1 MSDHPRTS
9 GAGFVRLGDMLPLIV
24 TLRHGR
30 ATCTLPANLLERLI
44 GVPNLGAALFRLVDP
59 QFVHEE
65 RGKGGEKSVS
75 LPGTS
80 GNGFQ
85 KYLSEPFSL
94 KRVRGTRGEEE
105 NAAPVSNGDNSER
118 LARHIAATLHDERS
132 IAWYRLVA
140 RRVDHE
146 VIREALTRA
155 LDVPARDLRRSRG
168 AVFTALMRPHLKQQ

>member
-1 MSDHPRTS
+1 
-9 GAGFVRLGDMLPLIV
+9 MLPLIV
-24 TLRHGR
+24 TLRHGH
-30 ATCTLPANLLERLI
+30 ASCTLPANLLERLL

-59 QFVHEE
+59 QLVHEE
-65 RGKGGEKSVS
+65 RGTTGGEKFPRI
-75 LPGTS
+75 PGTS
-80 GNGFQ
+80 GNGIQ

-94 KRVRGTRGEEE
+94 KRVRGKRGEEE
-105 NAAPVSNGDNSER
+105 NRVPVSNGDNSER
-118 LARHIAATLHDERS
+118 LARHIAATLHDEKS

-168 AVFTALMRPHLKQQ
+168 AVFTALVRPHLCRPTANS